1 MTALG
6 VMVMPVAMVVMSV
19 GMPRAACV
27 MRVGMWMVAG
37 VIVPAS
43 FAKVVGMP
51 MAMVAVPIVIRS
63 GH

>member
-19 GMPRAACV
+19 GMRRSVFV
-27 MRVGMWMVAG
+27 MPVGMWMVAG

-43 FAKVVGMP
+43 FAMVVGMP
-51 MAMVAVPIVIRS
+51 MAMPAVPIVIRS